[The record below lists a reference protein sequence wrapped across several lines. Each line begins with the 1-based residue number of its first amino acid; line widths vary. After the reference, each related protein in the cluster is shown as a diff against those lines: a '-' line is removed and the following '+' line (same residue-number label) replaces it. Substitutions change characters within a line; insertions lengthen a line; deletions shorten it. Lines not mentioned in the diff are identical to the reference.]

1 MTEKDL
7 DNSLK
12 SMQIDQSP
20 GNDVLRKEFYEMFW
34 TEVKKIFV
42 DSVSEAKEKGILSKC
57 QRQVIIRL
65 I

>member
-7 DNSLK
+7 DNSLE

-57 QRQVIIRL
+57 QRQAIIRL